1 MSGVETLLAEVLAAH
16 ERGPW
21 VEVSDGLHRPS
32 CSCGALLDA
41 KARNESESRHRAA
54 EQAKALREWLTSDAT
69 FLVAREAILNRPI
82 PPYTGF
88 GAARADARAV
98 LAALTD
104 LIGAES

>member
-54 EQAKALREWLTSDAT
+54 EQAKAMREWLTSDAT
-69 FLVAREAILNRPI
+69 QTAV
-82 PPYTGF
+82 
-88 GAARADARAV
+88 GAALLRQGRMIGTPTAMGGEIY
-98 LAALTD
+98 AALAD
-104 LIGAES
+104 LIRAES